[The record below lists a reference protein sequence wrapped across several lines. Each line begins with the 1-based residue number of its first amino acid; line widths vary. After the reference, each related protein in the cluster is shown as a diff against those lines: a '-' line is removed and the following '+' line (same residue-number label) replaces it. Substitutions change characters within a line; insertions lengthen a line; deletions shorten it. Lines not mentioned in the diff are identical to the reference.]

1 MIEVRLFGN
10 LRCYGGNPKASVE
23 TIVRLPAD
31 EGKTVGQV
39 LARMG
44 IDPAEVSHVFLN
56 GRLLPRSAYPI
67 TLGYPLAAERPLT
80 PEGHLGVPVR
90 PGDRLGIFPRN
101 MGVVV
106 V

>member
-1 MIEVRLFGN
+1 MIEVRLFGA
-10 LRCYGGNPKASVE
+10 LRRYGGNPEPSPEA
-23 TIVRLPAD
+23 IVHLSD
-31 EGKTVGQV
+31 GEGATVGEV
-39 LARMG
+39 LSRMG

-67 TLGYPLAAERPLT
+67 TLGYPLAAQHPLT
-80 PEGHLGVPVR
+80 SDGHLGVPVHS
-90 PGDRLGIFPRN
+90 GDRLGIFPRN

>member
-1 MIEVRLFGN
+1 MIEVRLFGD
-10 LRCYGGNPKASVE
+10 LRRYAGGSKAASD
-23 TIVRLPAD
+23 TIVRLPAG
-31 EGKTVGQV
+31 EGETVGRV

-44 IDPAEVSHVFLN
+44 IDPVEVSHVFLN

-67 TLGYPLAAERPLT
+67 TLGYPLAADRPLT
-80 PEGHLGVPVR
+80 PEGHQGTPVQ
-90 PGDRLGIFPRN
+90 PGDRLGVFPRN

>member
-1 MIEVRLFGN
+1 VIEVRLFGS
-10 LRCYGGNPKASVE
+10 LRSYAGNSRAASDA
-23 TIVRLPAD
+23 IVRLPAG
-31 EGKTVGQV
+31 EGETVGRV

-44 IDPAEVSHVFLN
+44 IDPGEVSHVFLN

-67 TLGYPLAAERPLT
+67 TLGYPLAAEHPLT
-80 PEGHLGVPVR
+80 PEGHQGMLVQS
-90 PGDRLGIFPRN
+90 GDRLGIFPRN

>member
-1 MIEVRLFGN
+1 VIEIHLFGN
-10 LRCYGGNPKASVE
+10 LRRYGTDSRAASDTV
-23 TIVRLPAD
+23 VRLPA
-31 EGKTVGQV
+31 EKSETVGQV
-39 LARMG
+39 LSRMG

-67 TLGYPLAAERPLT
+67 ILGYPLASERPLT
-80 PEGHLGVPVR
+80 PEGHLGAPVR
-90 PGDRLGIFPRN
+90 SGDRVGIFPRN